1 MHRTTHKKGE
11 FRLYLGLLVSLAVA
25 SASVVAFAFHVEVF
39 GVALGSTKAELRG
52 VFKSS

>member
-11 FRLYLGLLVSLAVA
+11 FRLYLDLLVSLEVA